1 MIDPQIDQECIVTS
15 VGLVSPSTLQVVRNS
30 LPGRLQVARTSLA
43 RRSQVARKSLATH
56 TKSYQNQIKNP
67 FKIVPKSI
75 KFVSKSS
82 EIISWAP
89 KAPQRSATLAKIAPG
104 TRQKLPQDLPRAPKS
119 APRVPQ
125 ESPKSPPRL
134 PKWAPRGLPRRTGEL
149 LGTILWPPNSKRSLL
164 AGDMSRDSL
173 KKRFRKLFCRCSLVR
188 ASAEPVK
195 TMVLP

>member
-15 VGLVSPSTLQVVRNS
+15 VGLVSPSCLQVVRNS
-30 LPGRLQVARTSLA
+30 LAGRLQVARTSLA

-125 ESPKSPPRL
+125 ESPKIAEVGPQRPP
-134 PKWAPRGLPRRTGEL
+134 KANRRA
-149 LGTILWPPNSKRSLL
+149 LGDHFVASK
-164 AGDMSRDSL
+164 L
-173 KKRFRKLFCRCSLVR
+173 KKIASRRRYVARLAKEAFSEAFFVDVR
-188 ASAEPVK
+188 LCAQ
-195 TMVLP
+195 VLNL

>member
-1 MIDPQIDQECIVTS
+1 MIDPQVDQECIVTS

-30 LPGRLQVARTSLA
+30 LTGRLQVARTSLA

-104 TRQKLPQDLPRAPKS
+104 TRQKLPQDLPRAPQEFPKI
-119 APRVPQ
+119 AEVGPQ
-125 ESPKSPPRL
+125 RPPK
-134 PKWAPRGLPRRTGEL
+134 ANRRA
-149 LGTILWPPNSKRSLL
+149 LGDHFVASK
-164 AGDMSRDSL
+164 L
-173 KKRFRKLFCRCSLVR
+173 KKIASRRRYVARLAKEAFSEAFFVDVR
-188 ASAEPVK
+188 LCAQ
-195 TMVLP
+195 VLNL